1 MVQGGG
7 CANAPNKSEVV
18 HARLPLQVK
27 QSLDRYAQ
35 AHGMTV
41 SSAVGELIESALS
54 GGADMDAVKR
64 DLDDLKERTER
75 IAKDASLASKRA
87 GKASQAS
94 LGLLALA
101 CWVAPDAL
109 RFLANEA
116 LLRGQMLGR
125 ILGNEEAAKNV
136 KVPASLGRFANAQK
150 PEDVFKMAYSEIGG
164 KLSRDPKTAL
174 LPAFASAVRMY
185 GLEGLGLM
193 DKDEDDWRSCMEK
206 DATAMDA
213 VAKRARKERKHG

>member
-1 MVQGGG
+1 MGEESRRES
-7 CANAPNKSEVV
+7 AASKSEVV
-18 HARLPLQVK
+18 HARLSLQAK
-27 QSLDRYAQ
+27 QKLDQYAQ

-41 SSAVGELIESALS
+41 SAAVGELLECALS
-54 GGADMDAVKR
+54 DDAEMDGIR
-64 DLDDLKERTER
+64 SDLGELKEKTDRV
-75 IAKDASLASKRA
+75 AKDAALASKRA

-125 ILGNEEAAKNV
+125 ILGNEGAARNV
-136 KVPASLGRFANAQK
+136 KVPASLGRFANAQSS
-150 PEDVFKMAYSEIGG
+150 EEVFRMAYSELGG

-174 LPAFASAVRMY
+174 LPAFASAVRLY
-185 GLEGLGLM
+185 GLEGFGLM
-193 DKDEDDWRSCMEK
+193 DKDEDDWRTCLDG